1 MGNVVV
7 EKSGKTVEEAI
18 SLALEQLDVSED
30 QVEIEILQEN
40 SSKGILGLK
49 KEKEAKVK
57 VTLHDY
63 AIEIANDFLG
73 ELFDKMKL
81 DVKINIEEVEEKL
94 KVNIESEKS
103 GIIIGRHGETLDAIQ
118 FITSIVVNRNNPIY
132 KKVIID
138 TEGYRDKREQTL
150 ENLANRLAKK
160 AIDTQKSVSLEPMNP
175 YERRIIHAT
184 LQKNDKIETYS
195 VGEEP
200 HRKVIIKSID

>member
-1 MGNVVV
+1 MGNVVI
-7 EKSGKTVEEAI
+7 EQSGKTVEEAI

-40 SSKGILGLK
+40 SSKGILGIK

-73 ELFDKMKL
+73 ELFDKMKV

-184 LQKNDKIETYS
+184 LQKNDRIETYS